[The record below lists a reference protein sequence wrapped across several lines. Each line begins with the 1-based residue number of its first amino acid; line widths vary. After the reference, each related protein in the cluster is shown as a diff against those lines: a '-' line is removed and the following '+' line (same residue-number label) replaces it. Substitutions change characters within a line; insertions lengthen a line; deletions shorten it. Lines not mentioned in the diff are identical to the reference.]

1 MAASK
6 RGVATR
12 GVGLPSRRARSRSS
26 QQRREDGHR
35 LAAPSLRSALA
46 GVAILALAAGA
57 YVAARETPV
66 FAVRTLAISGGSPR
80 VQAEVRKALAHEL
93 GESLLAVSG
102 SSVSRRAQAIPDVVS
117 VRFDRSFP
125 HTLKVSVTPERAALL
140 LRQGTMSWVVSA
152 RGRVMR
158 KLAGPKRSTLPRAW
172 ISKKVPI
179 TLGEALP
186 RLDGALAAA
195 AVAPIARG
203 AYPGHV
209 RTVTATAT
217 SLTLVMRKGTQ
228 IRVGDIG
235 NLRLKLAIAVRVLRL
250 AAKHESTSDVYVDVS
265 VPGRPVL
272 GSLNPQVAG
281 TG

>member
-1 MAASK
+1 M
-6 RGVATR
+6 
-12 GVGLPSRRARSRSS
+12 
-26 QQRREDGHR
+26 
-35 LAAPSLRSALA
+35 
-46 GVAILALAAGA
+46 
-57 YVAARETPV
+57 

-80 VQAEVRKALAHEL
+80 VQAEVRKALGPEL
-93 GESLLAVSG
+93 GQSLLAVSG
-102 SSVSRRAQAIPDVVS
+102 GAVSQRARSIPDVVS

-125 HTLKVSVTPERAALL
+125 HTLKVHVTPERAALL
-140 LRQGTMSWVVSA
+140 LRQGTTSWVVSA

-158 KLAGPKRSTLPRAW
+158 KLANPKRSSLPRAW

-195 AVAPIARG
+195 AVVPVARG

-209 RTVTATAT
+209 RTVTATAS

-235 NLRLKLAIAVRVLRL
+235 NIRLKLAIAERVLHL
-250 AAKHESTSDVYVDVS
+250 AAKHERTSDVYVDVS

-272 GSLNPQVAG
+272 GSLNSQVAG